1 MEKFTIGLVL
11 GGVIGA
17 VLVANNCKMR
27 AVVRKSQEDIK
38 CRLDELLDEKL
49 QDMKEGARRA
59 KTAVENAVE
68 DGVENVKA
76 RVCHDKP
83 CDK

>member
-1 MEKFTIGLVL
+1 MEKFAVGLLV
-11 GGVIGA
+11 GGAIGA

-27 AVVRKSQEDIK
+27 ALVKKSQDEVK

-49 QDMKEGARRA
+49 EDMKEGAKRV
-59 KTAVENAVE
+59 KTAVADAVDE
-68 DGVENVKA
+68 GVEKIKA
-76 RVCHDKP
+76 RTCKDAP